1 MDLGSAGGT
10 FVRVVKDNE
19 VRVKRGMMV
28 MVGKHQLVFSR
39 PGEEVRSPERSEAQ
53 AKRGPSSAKLG
64 LTLKRSV
71 LTFVINSHLAL
82 SLTT

>member
-39 PGEEVRSPERSEAQ
+39 PGEEVRSPERSEAR
-53 AKRGPSSAKLG
+53 AKRGHGVYKQIIWYKNAIKKHG
-64 LTLKRSV
+64 RR
-71 LTFVINSHLAL
+71 
-82 SLTT
+82 